1 MTETIRTAERPM
13 LVSGRPVTSP
23 LSDVR
28 SLSRKMVGHFVDT
41 VVACRT
47 MPTDAVSGDFT
58 SATRLCLELAVAMY
72 EGTDVP
78 EKIRRLE
85 DAAAGWAREGIP
97 LGTIHRAV
105 HEGFRLGTDLVYAH
119 ATPADFESV
128 KQTAR
133 RVLDVLETITVAISD
148 AYVKEQRAA
157 VAEHHHAVHTLTTA
171 LLSGH
176 PTSTMARE
184 CGIDIADSYHVV
196 ALSIPPHPDEHNP
209 KLDGDVVARRKLRR
223 IQTALATRCG
233 NGVLSLLSVDGGT
246 VLIPTTTITDT
257 DLDTLI
263 DTLSTAALVHL
274 TATVA
279 HADPERIPQAAV
291 EAHQLLDTVQRLH
304 ASPGL
309 HRMDSLAA
317 EYQITRPG
325 PAREALGALL
335 APLDNYPELLETL
348 RTHLANDLNR
358 QRTARDLH
366 LHANTVDYRLKRIR
380 QLTGCDP
387 ANPNGQ
393 WYLQSALIAHTYTNQ
408 TRRPT
413 TTRTAPSSQ
422 RPRR

>member
-1 MTETIRTAERPM
+1 MTETTRTAERPV
-13 LVSGRPVTSP
+13 LASGRPVTSP
-23 LSDVR
+23 LSDVG

-72 EGTDVP
+72 ECADVP

-119 ATPADFESV
+119 ATPADLDGV
-128 KQTAR
+128 KHTAR
-133 RVLDVLETITVAISD
+133 RVLDILETITVAISD

-171 LLSGH
+171 LLSGQ

-184 CGIDIADSYHVV
+184 CGIDIADSYHVL
-196 ALSIPPHPDEHNP
+196 ALSIPTHPDEHNP
-209 KLDGDVVARRKLRR
+209 DLARDIVARRKLRR
-223 IQTALATRCG
+223 VQTALATRCG
-233 NGVLSLLSVDGGT
+233 NSALSLLSVDGGT
-246 VLIPTTTITDT
+246 ILIPTTTIADT

-263 DTLSTAALVHL
+263 DTLSAAALVPL
-274 TATVA
+274 TATVVD
-279 HADPERIPQAAV
+279 ADPEQVPQAAT
-291 EAHQLLDTVQRLH
+291 EAHQLLDTVQHLH
-304 ASPGL
+304 TRPGL
-309 HRMDSLAA
+309 HRMNNLAA

-325 PAREALGALL
+325 PGRAALGALL
-335 APLDNYPELLETL
+335 TPLDNHPELLETL
-348 RTHLANDLNR
+348 RTHLANGLSR

-366 LHANTVDYRLKRIR
+366 LHTNTVDYRLKRIK

-387 ANPNGQ
+387 TNPTGQ
-393 WYLQSALIAHTYTNQ
+393 WYLQSALVAHTYTNP
-408 TRRPT
+408 TRRSADPASPARHT
-413 TTRTAPSSQ
+413 Q
-422 RPRR
+422 R